1 MIDLDIEDPIIKN
14 RIEHKYLEDNILE
27 LELKFQEMKYIIEQ
41 IRKEVHHAKRPKTH
55 PQQNN

>member
-41 IRKEVHHAKRPKTH
+41 IRKEDP
-55 PQQNN
+55 P

>member
-55 PQQNN
+55 PQ